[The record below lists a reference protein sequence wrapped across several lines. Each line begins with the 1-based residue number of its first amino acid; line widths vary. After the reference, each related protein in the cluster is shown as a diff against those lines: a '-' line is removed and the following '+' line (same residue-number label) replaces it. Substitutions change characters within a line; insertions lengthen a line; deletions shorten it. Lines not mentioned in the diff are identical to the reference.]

1 MTMYVIFLLHITLH
15 IEKEFNKTINNLYN
29 A

>member
-1 MTMYVIFLLHITLH
+1 MTMYVLFLLHITLH
-15 IEKEFNKTINNLYN
+15 IEKDFNKTINNLYN